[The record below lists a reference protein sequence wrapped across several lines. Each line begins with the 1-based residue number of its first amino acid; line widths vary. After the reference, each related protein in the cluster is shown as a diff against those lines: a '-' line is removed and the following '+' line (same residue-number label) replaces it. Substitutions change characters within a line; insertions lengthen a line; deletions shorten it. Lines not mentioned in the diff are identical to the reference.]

1 MTLMFFQPLEGKL
14 ADGKVLCG
22 RVPNDVLGDLIQ
34 REAGHIYSESGD
46 NYLFMVES
54 KFSPSVAQGVAL
66 SRSRFEDNTFS
77 HGENLKQGISTDWGT
92 VKIQNHTEFEVMFN
106 DPATNQLH
114 PRVRET
120 IKNGSNLYV
129 EYPGYSDYRHIPVIG
144 KGVTFTLPGSIDRWG
159 MMCESDLEEVH
170 RHRSLVR
177 RLTSRFLLSA
187 VMVTALPLALQH
199 FFSLSANF
207 SAGISLLFALLM
219 TFLFREITA
228 KPLARNL
235 VQMTE
240 VMKVL
245 AEGDGNLKQR
255 LDETKFKSDE
265 TGDLGRWTNSF
276 IDNLETV
283 VSELV
288 YASREVNK
296 VSESMFRCSQ
306 RLSSSSEQTSQ
317 SISQLV
323 ALSAEQGQEI
333 QTANDSAHNMHQ
345 LMKHSVEQAHSEYEK
360 AQSSANSIK
369 AIVQSSSSSV
379 NDVNNEM
386 EKLAIL
392 LPLLRISPRKPT
404 CWH

>member
-1 MTLMFFQPLEGKL
+1 MTG
-14 ADGKVLCG
+14 
-22 RVPNDVLGDLIQ
+22 
-34 REAGHIYSESGD
+34 
-46 NYLFMVES
+46 
-54 KFSPSVAQGVAL
+54 
-66 SRSRFEDNTFS
+66 
-77 HGENLKQGISTDWGT
+77 
-92 VKIQNHTEFEVMFN
+92 
-106 DPATNQLH
+106 
-114 PRVRET
+114 
-120 IKNGSNLYV
+120 
-129 EYPGYSDYRHIPVIG
+129 
-144 KGVTFTLPGSIDRWG
+144 
-159 MMCESDLEEVH
+159 
-170 RHRSLVR
+170 
-177 RLTSRFLLSA
+177 
-187 VMVTALPLALQH
+187 
-199 FFSLSANF
+199 
-207 SAGISLLFALLM
+207 
-219 TFLFREITA
+219 
-228 KPLARNL
+228 
-235 VQMTE
+235 

-323 ALSAEQGQEI
+323 ALSAQQGQEI
-333 QTANDSAHNMHQ
+333 QTANDSAHDMHQ

-386 EKLAIL
+386 EKIGDIVALITDITAQTNLLALNAAIEAARAGEHGRGFSVVADEVRVL
-392 LPLLRISPRKPT
+392 ADRTANAANNIGSLMDELRNQSEKAVATMRKGIENVENST
-404 CWH
+404 SLIDSSHQNDQLQGSVNSLFETITDLADMSNSNASTAEQAGRSTDVLQYQSKQLARRTALMQNAINRLDQLVGRFEI